1 MTRKSTEEDFVT
13 TLEANTERQR
23 TENRGQRTE
32 DREQRTEDREQR
44 TENRG
49 QRTEN
54 REQRTE
60 DSELGLRREVKSGG
74 RMGAAFFPESGEGI

>member
-32 DREQRTEDREQR
+32 DRE
-44 TENRG
+44 

>member
-32 DREQRTEDREQR
+32 DREQRTE
-44 TENRG
+44 
-49 QRTEN
+49 N
-54 REQRTE
+54 REQRTVNLDCVE
-60 DSELGLRREVKSGG
+60 K
-74 RMGAAFFPESGEGI
+74 